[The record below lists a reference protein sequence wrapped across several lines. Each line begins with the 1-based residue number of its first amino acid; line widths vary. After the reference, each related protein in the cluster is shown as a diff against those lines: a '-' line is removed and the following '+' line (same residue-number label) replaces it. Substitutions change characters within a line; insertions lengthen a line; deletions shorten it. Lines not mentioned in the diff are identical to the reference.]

1 MALQP
6 PEWAREW
13 GVDLVR
19 TQSDADAFLAWVHSL
34 DGMVS
39 IDTETWGLEW
49 WQRDHTRLVT
59 FADDKQ
65 GWAVPVRWWGKVLE
79 QALALIRDRHLPVGM
94 WNSGYD
100 QHSLD
105 SDGFPIPHW
114 HNVID
119 GYVLHHLLEPHHRHG
134 LKFVAGKDLGKWA
147 TVGDTMLKA
156 KAKELGYGSEWWAV
170 PVDLPE
176 YWHYATMDTLLTQK
190 LIRLLGPL
198 VDQHGMMEAY
208 ENQMHSL
215 SVMWRAEKR
224 GMRVDHKY
232 AEKIRREWLEK
243 AVRIKDYLS
252 DHGLSNPNSE
262 KQIEDIFRELGW
274 QPEDFTDTGQAVL
287 DKIVLAELQKKWPD
301 MAEGIIEYKRL
312 TKWVGSYLDP
322 FAASG
327 GRVFPSINTLRAK
340 TGRMSI
346 TAPAL
351 QTLPSKGSA
360 GAIRRCVLPEPGCS
374 LWAIDYDGQEARLFA
389 NFSGDPGMAEAYA
402 KGLDLYTYVGQIVY
416 QDPTIDKDHPIRQR
430 CKVIMLAWSYGAGVE
445 KLSLASGLPKREV
458 ERFLAQLFKA
468 FPKVKDMTGDHAIGG
483 NLIGRPAMEATQRL
497 KDEGLAY
504 IMTSGG
510 RRFSMPDGELYK
522 AINGLC
528 QGSGADVLTKAVIRL
543 DRAGLA
549 DSIIVPVHDE
559 IVFSFP
565 KDHGAEMAA
574 EAAELMTDTAWK
586 IPLTVDTS
594 GPFDNWGEAYA
605 S

>member
-1 MALQP
+1 MALQLP
-6 PEWAREW
+6 DYAAEWELT
-13 GVDLVR
+13 LVE
-19 TQSDADAFLAWVHSL
+19 TQTEVDAFLAWVADL
-34 DGMVS
+34 RGLVS
-39 IDTETWGLEW
+39 IDTETNGLTW
-49 WQRDHTRLVT
+49 WRRDFVRLVT
-59 FADDKQ
+59 IADDRR
-65 GWAVPVRWWGKVLE
+65 GFAIPVRWWGKVLE
-79 QALALIRDRHLPVGM
+79 QALSRIRDRHLPVGM
-94 WNSGYD
+94 WNAGFD
-100 QHSLD
+100 MHALEG
-105 SDGFPIPHW
+105 DGFPIPHW

-147 TVGDTMLKA
+147 TVGDAMLKA

-176 YWHYATMDTLLTQK
+176 YWHYATIDTLLTQK

-232 AEKIRREWLEK
+232 AEKTRREWLAK

-252 DHGLSNPNSE
+252 DHGLANPNSE

-274 QPEDFTDTGQAVL
+274 QPEDFTATGQAVL

-360 GAIRRCVLPEPGCS
+360 GAIRKCVIPDAGKKIWLC
-374 LWAIDYDGQEARLFA
+374 DYDGQEARLFA

-510 RRFSMPDGELYK
+510 RRFSMPDGEFYK

-528 QGSGADVLTKAVIRL
+528 QGSGADVLTNAIIRL

-549 DSIIVPVHDE
+549 DGIIVPVHDE
-559 IVFSFP
+559 LVVQFPEDDLDSPREVHRLMEDFS
-565 KDHGAEMAA
+565 
-574 EAAELMTDTAWK
+574 WK
-586 IPLTVDTS
+586 IPLTCSLS
-594 GPFDNWGEAYA
+594 GPFNSWGEAYV
-605 S
+605 